1 MIIYI
6 YGGKKME
13 LAQSAGNMLPALSAG
28 QHHTDMFGF
37 FLHVINLEILF
48 VVIGQRNCTFFL

>member
-1 MIIYI
+1 
-6 YGGKKME
+6 ME
-13 LAQSAGNMLPALSAG
+13 LAQSAGNVLPALSAG

-48 VVIGQRNCTFFL
+48 VVIGQRNFTFFL